1 MEWWND
7 GILVFE
13 EIYPYMNN
21 FNFPVKR
28 DVESVIPVFPA
39 PKKNE
44 PALWRARISAY
55 DIQKEDKVWARE
67 GLEACYRDALASPP
81 VETTVGV
88 RKMSSSV
95 LSRVSTFALNSQP
108 KIGIDLK

>member
-21 FNFPVKR
+21 FHFPVKR
-28 DVESVIPVFPA
+28 DVESVIPVFP

-44 PALWRARISAY
+44 PALWRARIS
-55 DIQKEDKVWARE
+55 V
-67 GLEACYRDALASPP
+67 
-81 VETTVGV
+81 
-88 RKMSSSV
+88 
-95 LSRVSTFALNSQP
+95 
-108 KIGIDLK
+108 